1 MPRNYKM
8 HVWEVQRA
16 AQAILQFTAGR
27 TIDDYRNDW
36 VLRSAVERQ
45 INKIGGAAAKL
56 AVNDNPIARR
66 VGSSAGAVGN
76 GNNDPMP
83 GLKEDEIWSF
93 IQNKL
98 ASLHAETTSVLEER
112 TEPKP
117 LPTKHEQRTTIPLVS
132 QRENEIRNLCRL
144 HHVKRLDV
152 FGSAVNGDFH
162 TDESDID
169 FLVEFEDSQEG
180 QDFGTRFQ
188 LSKELEALFGRS
200 VDLVDDAAIENPY
213 FRQEVDQTRQPI
225 YAS

>member
-16 AQAILQFTAGR
+16 AQAILQFADGKTF
-27 TIDDYRNDW
+27 DDYRSDW

-45 INKIGGAAAKL
+45 IGKIGGAAAKL
-56 AVNDNPIARR
+56 AVNDDPIARR
-66 VGSSAGAVGN
+66 VGSSAGAIGN
-76 GNNDPMP
+76 GYNDPRP
-83 GLKEDEIWSF
+83 KLDEEGIWNF
-93 IQNKL
+93 IQNNL
-98 ASLHAETTSVLEER
+98 EPLHAETTAILEQDSE
-112 TEPKP
+112 TQP
-117 LPTKHEQRTTIPLVS
+117 LRAPADQRTIVPIVA

-169 FLVEFEDSQEG
+169 FLVEFEESAEG

-200 VDLVDDAAIENPY
+200 IDLVDDAAIENPY

-225 YAS
+225 YAP